1 MRVAVIGGAGFVGG
15 ELLRLLHAH
24 PCVDDIVA
32 VSRSR
37 AGRPLAEAHPSLAGF
52 DGVFVDEAPAR
63 AARGKDVV
71 FLCLEHGEAQALAEA
86 IVEAGAG
93 IVCDLS
99 ADFRIRDHERHERF
113 YGPRPDSARRV
124 ASRFVYAL
132 ADIEGSELR
141 GAKALA
147 APGCFATAAQLALR
161 PLARLAP
168 AAPPALFAITGS
180 SGAGARP
187 KETTH
192 HPLRAH
198 NVFAYAPLAHRHE
211 AEIAERW
218 HAWTGRDE
226 SPRLIAHAG
235 PFVRG
240 IYLTFHARFSGPVDA
255 PAAYREAYRGK
266 RFVRVVDAPP
276 ELTHVVGT
284 NRADLHVAV
293 SDTGDEIQVSVA
305 IDNLIKGAAG
315 QAIQAVNLAAGLDE
329 AAGLPVAGAFPC

>member
-1 MRVAVIGGAGFVGG
+1 MRVAVIGGAGFVAG

-24 PCVDDIVA
+24 PHVEDIVA

-37 AGRPLAEAHPSLAGF
+37 AGRPLADVHPSLAGI
-52 DGVFVDEAPAR
+52 DGAFVDEAPER
-63 AARGKDVV
+63 AAHGRDAV
-71 FLCLEHGEAQALAEA
+71 FLCLEHGEAQTLAA
-86 IVEAGAG
+86 RVLAAGPG

-99 ADFRIRDHERHERF
+99 ADFRVRDAALHERF
-113 YGPRPDSARRV
+113 YGPRPESARRV

-132 ADIEGSELR
+132 ADIAGGELR
-141 GAKALA
+141 GAGALA

-198 NVFAYAPLAHRHE
+198 NVFAYAPLAHRHD

-218 HAWTGRDE
+218 RAWTGSDDA
-226 SPRLIAHAG
+226 PKLLTHAG

-240 IYLTFHARFSGPVDA
+240 IYLTAHARLSAPADA
-255 PAAYREAYRGK
+255 RAAYREAYRGK

-276 ELTHVVGT
+276 ELTHVLGT
-284 NRADLHVAV
+284 NRADLYV
-293 SDTGDEIQVSVA
+293 STNEAGDEIQVSIA
-305 IDNLIKGAAG
+305 IDNLIKGAGG